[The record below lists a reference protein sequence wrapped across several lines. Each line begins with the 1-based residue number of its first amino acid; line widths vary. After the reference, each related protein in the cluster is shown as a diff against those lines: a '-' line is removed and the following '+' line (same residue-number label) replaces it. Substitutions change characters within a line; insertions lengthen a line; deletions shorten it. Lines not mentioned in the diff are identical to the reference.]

1 MAANVTF
8 DVLKEMMAQ
17 QERSFL
23 GTVKMII
30 SDIKDDLK
38 AVKND
43 VVEFK
48 HSLEFTQHGVN
59 QVQNKL
65 IDIEERLDGFKIQ
78 IEDEATRLEDLE
90 DNIEYIENQSRRNN
104 VKIVGVPENLDT
116 EKTWDDTEKV
126 VREVIKD
133 NLMMENA
140 AELHIEGAHR
150 VGRK

>member
-23 GTVKMII
+23 GAVKMII

-43 VVEFK
+43 VAEFK
-48 HSLEFTQHGVN
+48 HSLEFTQHEVN

-65 IDIEERLDGFKIQ
+65 VDIEGRLDGFKIQ

-90 DNIEYIENQSRRNN
+90 DNVEYIENQSRRNN
-104 VKIVGVPENLDT
+104 VKIVGVPENLDM
-116 EKTWDDTEKV
+116 EKTWNDMEKV

-140 AELHIEGAHR
+140 AELSIELAH
-150 VGRK
+150 